1 MRLKIFAVRD
11 RATVQFSTPMFLV
24 SEGQAIR
31 SFTDEVNRNEKDSQL
46 YAHPDDFDLYWMGD
60 FDSDTGIFETRVP
73 EQTVT
78 GKQVKIRS

>member
-1 MRLKIFAVRD
+1 
-11 RATVQFSTPMFLV
+11 
-24 SEGQAIR
+24 
-31 SFTDEVNRNEKDSQL
+31 
-46 YAHPDDFDLYWMGD
+46 LYWMGD